1 MDYFDIVSSYPSLE
15 FLRELYFG
23 LRKKVCTDTESRE
36 LPECSW
42 IKTIAHL
49 KPFLDDWYF
58 PREYWYGQDMVNA
71 VEQLIN
77 AKVFCMRKCTETDEG
92 LLFISSSALRKK
104 EKEMEKEIYK
114 ALQRSK

>member
-23 LRKKVCTDTESRE
+23 IRKKVCTDTESRQ

-49 KPFLDDWYF
+49 KPFLDDWYY
-58 PREYWYGQDMVNA
+58 PREYWYTQDMVNA
-71 VEQLIN
+71 LEQLIN
-77 AKVFCMRKCTETDEG
+77 AKVFCMRKCSETDEG
-92 LLFISSSALRKK
+92 LLFISSRALRKK
-104 EKEMEKEIYK
+104 EKDIEKDIYK
-114 ALQRSK
+114 ALQTT